1 MVGQICCVD
10 HERPG
15 TKVIAGRWFCDD
27 HYAKA
32 TYKRGG
38 VWRSELIGVIAL
50 FVFVAVVV
58 GLDQVLKPQLTGAA
72 LLITGVVLSLV
83 PAAIWLVFFY
93 QQDRLEPEPVENVA
107 RMFVIGLAL
116 AGAIGIPATEQLFR
130 VQNWLYRDTLTTI
143 LGSIF
148 LIGAVEAFLV
158 YATVRYFIFDSPEFD
173 ERTDGVVY
181 GTAAALGYATAL
193 NLQFILASGGADLG
207 GGEIFVAEVA
217 LAQAAFGGL
226 LGYFLGKA
234 KLEREPAWWLPA
246 GLVVTAVL
254 NGLFNFLRL
263 QVDPGQVFKGAPG
276 LPSFIGLLLAGGLAV
291 IIAGVVY
298 FLINRDI
305 DRSLKGGQSAATDDP
320 TVGDRQAN
328 FAAIGTFVVLLLVGM
343 FAWNNAVNRS
353 QGFDTSGF
361 KGSYPAY
368 YSDSTGEG
376 DVLRVADTLGTS
388 AEFLIT
394 TQPVETGVT
403 AEGVASQLAGE
414 RSTDFEAYKVMSSG
428 LTTVNGKPAFTESF
442 SYVAT
447 NGLTG
452 APPDVKQGL
461 DYIFVENG
469 RATVV
474 TLLTT
479 PDDLADVE
487 PLFAQFLNSLSFQ

>member
-1 MVGQICCVD
+1 MVGQVCCVD

-27 HYAKA
+27 HYARA
-32 TYKRGG
+32 TYKRSG

-58 GLDQVLKPQLTGAA
+58 GLDQVLQPQLTGAA
-72 LLITGVVLSLV
+72 LLVTGVVLSLV
-83 PAAIWLVFFY
+83 PAAIWLIFFY
-93 QQDRLEPEPVENVA
+93 QQDRLEPEPVHNVA

-116 AGAIGIPATEQLFR
+116 AGAIGIPATDQLFG
-130 VQNWLYRDTLTTI
+130 VQDWLYRDTLTTV

-158 YATVRYFIFDSPEFD
+158 YATVRYFIFDSAEFD
-173 ERTDGVVY
+173 ERTDGVIY

-193 NLQFILASGGADLG
+193 NLQFILASGGTDLG

-234 KLEREPAWWLPA
+234 RLEQEPPWWLPV
-246 GLVVTAVL
+246 GLTLTAVL

-263 QVDPGQVFKGAPG
+263 QLDPGQVLKGAPG
-276 LPSFIGLLLAGGLAV
+276 LPSFTGLLLAGGLAV
-291 IIAGVVY
+291 IVAGVVY

-305 DRSLKGGQSAATDDP
+305 DQSLKGSQRTATDDP
-320 TVGDRQAN
+320 TAGDRQAN
-328 FAAIGTFVVLLLVGM
+328 FAAIGAFVVLVLVGM
-343 FAWNNAVNRS
+343 FAWNNAVNRTLAFEVN
-353 QGFDTSGF
+353 GFT
-361 KGSYPAY
+361 GSYPAFF
-368 YSDSTGEG
+368 SDATDEG
-376 DVLRVADTLGTS
+376 DVFRVADTLGTG
-388 AEFLIT
+388 AEFVII

-428 LTTVNGKPAFTESF
+428 LTTVNGKPALSQSF
-442 SYVAT
+442 AYVST

-452 APPDVKQGL
+452 APPDVNQGL

-469 RATVV
+469 RAIVV
-474 TLLTT
+474 TLITT
-479 PDDLADVE
+479 PDDLAEVE
-487 PLFAQFLNSLSFQ
+487 PLFARFLNSLSFQ

>member
-1 MVGQICCVD
+1 
-10 HERPG
+10 
-15 TKVIAGRWFCDD
+15 VIAGRWFCDD
-27 HYAKA
+27 HYARA
-32 TYKRGG
+32 TYKRSG
-38 VWRSELIGVIAL
+38 VWRSELIGAVAL

-58 GLDQVLKPQLTGAA
+58 GLDQVLQPQLTGAA
-72 LLITGVVLSLV
+72 LLVTGVVLSLV

-93 QQDRLEPEPVENVA
+93 QQDRLEPEPVHNVA

-116 AGAIGIPATEQLFR
+116 AGAIGIPATDQLFG
-130 VQNWLYRDTLTTI
+130 VQDWLYRDTLTTL

-148 LIGAVEAFLV
+148 LIGAVQAFLV
-158 YATVRYFIFDSPEFD
+158 YATVRYFIFDSAEFD
-173 ERTDGVVY
+173 ERTDGVIY

-193 NLQFILASGGADLG
+193 NLQFILASGGTDLG

-234 KLEREPAWWLPA
+234 RLEQEPPWWLPV
-246 GLVVTAVL
+246 GLTLTAVL

-263 QVDPGQVFKGAPG
+263 QLDPGQVLKGAPG
-276 LPSFIGLLLAGGLAV
+276 LPSFTGLLLAGGLAV
-291 IIAGVVY
+291 IVAGVVY

-305 DRSLKGGQSAATDDP
+305 DQSLKGSQRTATDDP

-328 FAAIGTFVVLLLVGM
+328 FAAIGAFVVLVLVGM
-343 FAWNNAVNRS
+343 FAWNNAVNRT
-353 QGFDTSGF
+353 QAFEANGFT
-361 KGSYPAY
+361 GSYPAY
-368 YSDSTGEG
+368 FSDSTDEG
-376 DVLRVADTLGTS
+376 DILRVADTLGTG
-388 AEFLIT
+388 AEFVIT

-428 LTTVNGKPAFTESF
+428 LTTVNGKPALSQSF
-442 SYVAT
+442 SYVST

-452 APPDVKQGL
+452 APPDVNQGL

-469 RATVV
+469 RAIVV
-474 TLLTT
+474 TLITT

-487 PLFAQFLNSLSFQ
+487 PLFARFLNSISFQ